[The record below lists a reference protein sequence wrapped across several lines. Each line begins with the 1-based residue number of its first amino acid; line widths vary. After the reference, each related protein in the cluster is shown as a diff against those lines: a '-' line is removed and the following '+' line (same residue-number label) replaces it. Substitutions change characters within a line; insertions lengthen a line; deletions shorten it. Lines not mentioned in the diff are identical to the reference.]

1 MLSPVRTR
9 RSQASADDERALVR
23 SREPSRS
30 PQTYSN
36 RPEVSGGILVAIMH
50 SHPDLW
56 ERMPLLHPGAFS
68 VVHRKAVILL
78 AVMGPHE
85 TILELCKIL

>member
-1 MLSPVRTR
+1 
-9 RSQASADDERALVR
+9 
-23 SREPSRS
+23 
-30 PQTYSN
+30 
-36 RPEVSGGILVAIMH
+36 MH

-56 ERMPLLHPGAFS
+56 ERMPLLRPGAFS

-85 TILELCKIL
+85 TILELCKIS